1 MQDFLL
7 DLLFPQEKCCLC
19 HQPGNYNRRRP
30 WCSQCV
36 ARMHEL
42 SNASPICMKCGKYI
56 EEGETLCGDC
66 QQRPPAF
73 EIARAVGPYEEGFRI
88 ATKVL
93 KFLGRKSLAVPM
105 GHMMTKVVKEEPAFW
120 PIDVIVPVPISRG
133 SKRQRGFNQSE
144 LLARQLSKELKIPMR
159 PHAMYRIKETPAQ
172 KELTREEREKNLLCA
187 FEIRNSR
194 LVYGKKVL
202 LVDDVYTTGST
213 GRECTRVLLGAG
225 AEKVNIIT
233 WATGRGF

>member
-1 MQDFLL
+1 MQHFLL

-30 WCSQCV
+30 WCSQCT
-36 ARMHEL
+36 ARMQEL
-42 SNASPICMKCGKYI
+42 SSTYPICVRCGKYI
-56 EEGETLCGDC
+56 EEGITLCGDC

-73 EIARAVGPYEEGFRI
+73 EIARAVGPYEEGYRI

-93 KFLGRKSLAVPM
+93 KFLGRKSLAAPM
-105 GHMMTKVVKEEPAFW
+105 GHMMTKVVKAEQTFW
-120 PIDVIVPVPISRG
+120 PIDIIVPVPTSRG

-144 LLARQLSKELKIPMR
+144 LLARQISKELRIPMR
-159 PHAMYRIKETPAQ
+159 SHAMYRIKETPAQ

-187 FEIRNSR
+187 FEICNARIVR
-194 LVYGKKVL
+194 GKNVL

-225 AEKVNIIT
+225 AKNVKIIT